1 MQMGN
6 GGSKRLNAFSW
17 TLSKGQNRPEQTS
30 PTPLGISGKI
40 WGDDFRVPQVTW
52 AKEDLGCKTLTSQR
66 PWSGRGKV

>member
-6 GGSKRLNAFSW
+6 GGSKRINAFPW

-40 WGDDFRVPQVTW
+40 WGDDFRYPKSPEPKRILAV
-52 AKEDLGCKTLTSQR
+52 KH
-66 PWSGRGKV
+66 